1 MYRGYRVALGGYEVD
16 DTHIVK
22 GSYSAVDN
30 GRIIDQWTDGNQT
43 EHEIVSSYPKYTISF
58 TLREHSAE
66 EHELFTRYVRT
77 RHNFEMTFYDDI
89 NDMYV
94 YGKFKMNP
102 VKWNHKNT
110 HGRKI
115 NYGPTEITIIQY

>member
-1 MYRGYRVALGGYEVD
+1 MYRGYRLAMNGNEVS

-30 GRIIDQWTDGNQT
+30 GRIIDQWTDGYQT
-43 EHEIVSSYPKYTISF
+43 DHEVVSQYPKYTISF

-66 EHELFTRYVRT
+66 EHEQFTRYVRVK
-77 RHNFEMTFYDDI
+77 HNLGVTFYDDTEDQYL
-89 NDMYV
+89 N
-94 YGKFKMNP
+94 GTFRLQP

-115 NYGPTEITIIQY
+115 NYGPTEITLIQY